1 MSSEAQLHEAVCNYI
16 RLQYPNVL
24 FNSDMSGVK
33 LTMGQAIKS
42 KKLRSSKG
50 FPDLV
55 IYEPRN
61 GKHGLLLELKREGE
75 QLLKKDGT
83 FKTDHLKEQSEVICK
98 LNKSNYVALF
108 AIGFEEAIEIIDK
121 YLCGKIFEMV
131 I

>member
-1 MSSEAQLHEAVCNYI
+1 MSSEAQLHEAVCDYI
-16 RLQYPNVL
+16 RLQYPNIL

-33 LTMGQAIKS
+33 LTMGQAKKA

-61 GKHGLLLELKREGE
+61 GKHGLFLELKRDGE
-75 QLLKKDGT
+75 RLLKKDGS
-83 FKTDHLKEQSEVICK
+83 FKTEHLKDQSEVMAK
-98 LNKSNYVALF
+98 LNRTNYVALF
-108 AIGFEEAIEIIDK
+108 AIGFDEAKEIIEK
-121 YLCGKIFEMV
+121 YLCGKIFEME

>member
-1 MSSEAQLHEAVCNYI
+1 MSSEAQLHEAVCDYI
-16 RLQYPNVL
+16 RLQYPDVL

-33 LTMGQAIKS
+33 LTMGQAIKA

-61 GKHGLLLELKREGE
+61 GKHGLFLELKRKGE
-75 QLLKKDGT
+75 QLFKKDGS
-83 FKTDHLKEQSEVICK
+83 FKTEHLKDQSEVIAK
-98 LNKSNYVALF
+98 LNRTNYVALF
-108 AIGFEEAIEIIDK
+108 VIGFEEAKYIIDK

-131 I
+131 T